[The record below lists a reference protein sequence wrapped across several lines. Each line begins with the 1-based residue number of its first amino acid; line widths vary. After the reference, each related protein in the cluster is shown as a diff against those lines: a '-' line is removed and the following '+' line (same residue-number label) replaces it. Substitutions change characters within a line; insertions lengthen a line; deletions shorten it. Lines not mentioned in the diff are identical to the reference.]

1 MSRMGAES
9 ESLRAASAPR
19 PAAVMAGR
27 GGLTGC
33 SGPATAVASEAPEP
47 TLCAL
52 HGHG

>member
-27 GGLTGC
+27 GPVLG
-33 SGPATAVASEAPEP
+33 SGPVTAEAPKP
-47 TLCAL
+47 SLCAL